1 MYWEFKENTKEVV
14 KTLKLDKVLHYIK
27 LLLVALFIVFEEL
40 AWNRI
45 GEPAYNA
52 IKSLQIM
59 EKFKNWV
66 ADINHRY
73 LLLLIFMIPFVL
85 MEGASLAAFK
95 AWGSGLLF
103 TGIGLY
109 SMKLLLTAPVVI
121 IFNTGKKTLVSFWLI
136 KYIYGMI
143 LNMKKSDIFRSVK
156 RWGRKFKAELAVFK
170 HDYLD
175 SHNGSFSASFK
186 ELYRAL
192 KSN

>member
-1 MYWEFKENTKEVV
+1 MYWEFKENTKDVV
-14 KTLKLDKVLHYIK
+14 KVLKLDKVLHYIK

-85 MEGASLAAFK
+85 M
-95 AWGSGLLF
+95 
-103 TGIGLY
+103 
-109 SMKLLLTAPVVI
+109 
-121 IFNTGKKTLVSFWLI
+121 
-136 KYIYGMI
+136 
-143 LNMKKSDIFRSVK
+143 
-156 RWGRKFKAELAVFK
+156 
-170 HDYLD
+170 
-175 SHNGSFSASFK
+175 
-186 ELYRAL
+186 
-192 KSN
+192 